1 MAFVYSYGKKQF
13 KSHVFGIR
21 ELTISHVKYTSVQIT
36 QRELQYNKIDDVT
49 RKVHNFLTFA
59 FA

>member
-1 MAFVYSYGKKQF
+1 MV
-13 KSHVFGIR
+13 KSSLN
-21 ELTISHVKYTSVQIT
+21 LTFLAYANLPFLTSNTSVQIT